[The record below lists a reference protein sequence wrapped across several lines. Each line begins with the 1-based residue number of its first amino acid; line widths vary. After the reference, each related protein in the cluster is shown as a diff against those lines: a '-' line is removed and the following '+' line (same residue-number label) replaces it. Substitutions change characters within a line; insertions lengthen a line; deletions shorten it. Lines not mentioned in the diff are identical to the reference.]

1 MQSACQAIR
10 DYRVLV
16 QVTLPEE
23 NAGKQMEEVL
33 YTFKKPK
40 KILMDFR
47 MPRSGTVLVFPDE
60 EGKVLVGPWG
70 WRFLDIHLARCVL
83 LANPSGQQIDQTD
96 LGLLIRNIG
105 MSMDDG
111 RRGAHGPNRRRALSL
126 RGGCRGSPPIVTP
139 CHLLRFWSCD
149 KQSPPFAVA
158 KGIDTNPINKKG

>member
-1 MQSACQAIR
+1 
-10 DYRVLV
+10 
-16 QVTLPEE
+16 
-23 NAGKQMEEVL
+23 MEEVL

>member
-47 MPRSGTVLVFPDE
+47 MPRSGPFSFFRTKRQSV
-60 EGKVLVGPWG
+60 VGPWG

-149 KQSPPFAVA
+149 KQSPPFAVPKA
-158 KGIDTNPINKKG
+158 STQTP